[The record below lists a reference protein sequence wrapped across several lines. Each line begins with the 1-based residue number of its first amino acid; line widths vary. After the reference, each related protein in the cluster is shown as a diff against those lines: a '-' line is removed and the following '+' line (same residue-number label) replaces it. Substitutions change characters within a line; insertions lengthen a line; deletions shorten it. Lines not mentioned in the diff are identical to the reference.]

1 MKYSYLIIFA
11 ALLGFSSCKKFLDV
25 RPKTQID
32 GAVAFSDEQG
42 FMDALTGVY
51 LKMNDNELYGKELS
65 FGLTEVLAKQHTR
78 FNSTFHEYYQASLYN
93 YLHAE
98 VRSKIDG
105 IWLNMY
111 GTIANNNNLLTQLN
125 TVDKRIFRDN
135 NYNVIKGEA
144 LGLRAMLHFDL
155 LRLFAPAPASVG
167 GATQKA
173 IPYPDRLTAD
183 VFPQLTETEVLAK
196 IQADLDSAA
205 NLLKA
210 VDPIVATNN
219 IAEEGYLRDRRFKFN
234 YYAVRSLQAR
244 AYLYAGNKEKALE
257 YAREVINAN
266 VFNWTP
272 ANQVSGATGNKVR
285 FSELTFCLYKSDIT
299 PLFTTYFLPGDGTTN
314 LLTRANEQDF
324 LDVFETANDSRYA
337 YLLQSDNARQI
348 TYSLLLQQN
357 TLSSSANLNRLP
369 VMRFSEMYYI
379 AAECLAN
386 TDMAAAA
393 EYVNIVRR
401 ARNLSDDLPP
411 TLTPEELQQELFS
424 EYRKEFYCEGQLFY
438 YYKRMNL
445 NRIEGTS
452 VTANNSIYVLP
463 LPDDEVVYGNR

>member
-65 FGLTEVLAKQHTR
+65 FGLAEVLAKQHTR
-78 FNSTFHEYYQASLYN
+78 FNSTFHEYYQASFYN

-155 LRLFAPAPASVG
+155 LRLFAPAPASNG
-167 GATQKA
+167 GTAQPGL
-173 IPYPDRLTAD
+173 PYPDRLTAD
-183 VFPQLTETEVLAK
+183 VFPQLTVAATLTK

-205 NLLKA
+205 SLLEN
-210 VDPIVATNN
+210 VDPIVPANNLAAT
-219 IAEEGYLRDRRFKFN
+219 GYLRDRRLKFN
-234 YYAVRSLQAR
+234 YYAVKGLQAR
-244 AYLYAGNKEKALE
+244 VFLYAGDKTKAL
-257 YAREVINAN
+257 ACAKEVIDAD
-266 VFNWTP
+266 VFRWTTSNELSQGDR
-272 ANQVSGATGNKVR
+272 AR
-285 FSELTFCLYKSDIT
+285 FSELLFCLYQSDLAS
-299 PLFTTYFLPGDGTTN
+299 LFNSYFLPGNGSAN
-314 LLTRANEQDF
+314 LLTRNNFNEF
-324 LDVFETANDSRYA
+324 LSVYESANDTRYT
-337 YLLQSDNARQI
+337 YLIANDNI
-348 TYSLLLQQN
+348 TQLSYSVLFQQN
-357 TLSSSANLNRLP
+357 TVGSATYLNRMP
-369 VMRFSEMYYI
+369 VMRVAEMYYI
-379 AAECLAN
+379 AAECLAE
-386 TDMAAAA
+386 TDVTTAV
-393 EYVNIVRR
+393 EYLNRVRR
-401 ARNLSDDLPP
+401 ARNLSNDVPA
-411 TLTPEELQQELFS
+411 TVTPEELQFELFK

-438 YYKRMNL
+438 YYKRRNSAT
-445 NRIEGTS
+445 IEGAT
-452 VTANNSIYVLP
+452 VTADNSIYVLP

>member
-1 MKYSYLIIFA
+1 MKYTYLIIFT
-11 ALLGFSSCKKFLDV
+11 ALIGFSSCKKFLDV
-25 RPKTQID
+25 KPKTQID
-32 GAVAFSDEQG
+32 GEVAFNDEQG

-125 TVDKRIFRDN
+125 AADKRIFRDN
-135 NYNVIKGEA
+135 NYNIIKGEA

-155 LRLFAPAPASVG
+155 LRLFAPAPASAG

-183 VFPQLTETEVLAK
+183 VFPQLTVTEVLAK

-219 IAEEGYLRDRRFKFN
+219 ITEEGYLRDRRFKFN

-244 AYLYAGNKEKALE
+244 AYLYAGNTEKALE

-266 VFNWTP
+266 VFNWASP
-272 ANQVSGATGNKVR
+272 AQLSAGDRAR
-285 FSELTFCLYKSDIT
+285 FSELSFCLYKSDLA
-299 PLFTTYFLPGDGTTN
+299 PLFTTYFLPAAGATN
-314 LLTRANEQDF
+314 LLTRSGDSEF
-324 LDVFETANDSRYA
+324 LNVFGTSADARYTYLTAF
-337 YLLQSDNARQI
+337 DNVTQLR
-348 TYSLLLQQN
+348 YSLLIQQN
-357 TLSSSANLNRLP
+357 TAGAAVYLNRLP
-369 VMRFSEMYYI
+369 VVRVSEMYYI
-379 AAECLAN
+379 AAECLSN
-386 TDMAAAA
+386 SDMASAV

-401 ARNLSDDLPP
+401 ARNLPDDLPA
-411 TLTPEELQQELFS
+411 TLTPEELQFELFK

-438 YYKRMNL
+438 YYKRRNSTT
-445 NRIEGTS
+445 IEGTT
-452 VTANNSIYVLP
+452 VTADNSIYVLP